1 MNFLILFVIFLTLC
15 EEMVNL
21 QTLTKKTPLSI
32 YEYSFDLQSSAT
44 KTIFFL
50 YALMRQPPS
59 ELSVKSPNCFGC
71 CRKDSELVWFV
82 LVGFDLRQHTSEAN
96 VKVSSRSNLFWLF

>member
-50 YALMRQPPS
+50 YGLVSHTIVPKAVCPKCCTNLYQEREKVPS
-59 ELSVKSPNCFGC
+59 PENASTTPMEGPSGG
-71 CRKDSELVWFV
+71 R
-82 LVGFDLRQHTSEAN
+82 GGYYR
-96 VKVSSRSNLFWLF
+96 

>member
-50 YALMRQPPS
+50 YALMRPTCPPIS
-59 ELSVKSPNCFGC
+59 TRRITRAKLKCVQLVKSC
-71 CRKDSELVWFV
+71 
-82 LVGFDLRQHTSEAN
+82 DLR
-96 VKVSSRSNLFWLF
+96 F

>member
-50 YALMRQPPS
+50 YALITHTFF
-59 ELSVKSPNCFGC
+59 KSGHSLG
-71 CRKDSELVWFV
+71 KI
-82 LVGFDLRQHTSEAN
+82 
-96 VKVSSRSNLFWLF
+96 

>member
-50 YALMRQPPS
+50 YALMLHRTYTF
-59 ELSVKSPNCFGC
+59 KC
-71 CRKDSELVWFV
+71 
-82 LVGFDLRQHTSEAN
+82 
-96 VKVSSRSNLFWLF
+96 LFYVM

>member
-32 YEYSFDLQSSAT
+32 YEYSFDLQPPAT

-50 YALMRQPPS
+50 YALLLHTTMQGFVIG
-59 ELSVKSPNCFGC
+59 E
-71 CRKDSELVWFV
+71 EFV
-82 LVGFDLRQHTSEAN
+82 LDILTFVFHKCTAKRQGGYLYSQPTKLQN
-96 VKVSSRSNLFWLF
+96 K

>member
-32 YEYSFDLQSSAT
+32 YEYSFDLQPPWT
-44 KTIFFL
+44 KTIFL
-50 YALMRQPPS
+50 DAIASLDLEYES
-59 ELSVKSPNCFGC
+59 E
-71 CRKDSELVWFV
+71 
-82 LVGFDLRQHTSEAN
+82 
-96 VKVSSRSNLFWLF
+96 

>member
-50 YALMRQPPS
+50 YALVSQPYIATIS
-59 ELSVKSPNCFGC
+59 QTKSFYFLSADFIC
-71 CRKDSELVWFV
+71 
-82 LVGFDLRQHTSEAN
+82 HI
-96 VKVSSRSNLFWLF
+96 